1 MKAIVGDSN
10 KQKAL
15 VGHCV
20 KFREVLLT
28 ALHQEHP
35 HRQQEHLQQPQV
47 PAVLLRH
54 PGLRRL
60 HPLRAEQGRGQEV
73 RAVQGLQREA
83 LQLCKLY
90 QVGLL
95 SLFNMYGFFNFDNR
109 YIFTV
114 KNTKYLKNAITLYLI
129 EMGCLSTKPSLT
141 GSFVSKDLKTT
152 H

>member
-1 MKAIVGDSN
+1 M
-10 KQKAL
+10 
-15 VGHCV
+15 

-54 PGLRRL
+54 PGLRCL

-95 SLFNMYGFFNFDNR
+95 SLFNVYGFCNSF
-109 YIFTV
+109 
-114 KNTKYLKNAITLYLI
+114 
-129 EMGCLSTKPSLT
+129 GPQLSPISS
-141 GSFVSKDLKTT
+141 GRIMNI
-152 H
+152 

>member
-1 MKAIVGDSN
+1 MKAAFNKESAIKGDT
-10 KQKAL
+10 
-15 VGHCV
+15 VE
-20 KFREVLLT
+20 FREVLLT

-73 RAVQGLQREA
+73 RPLQGLQREA

-95 SLFNMYGFFNFDNR
+95 SLFN
-109 YIFTV
+109 I
-114 KNTKYLKNAITLYLI
+114 
-129 EMGCLSTKPSLT
+129 
-141 GSFVSKDLKTT
+141 
-152 H
+152 